1 MANEPIHPGQ
11 HIRTTYLT
19 PRKIS
24 VTDAAKLIGI
34 SRPGVSNFLNGKV
47 STTPDMAARIETAF
61 GMPAATLLEMQA
73 AFDAHGTKTKSA
85 PTSAKAYVPPFLSFK
100 ANDVSDW
107 VDHNIPARA
116 RLSVFLRTLVNST
129 GGGLEKVDFPGNDD
143 AERAGWDGWTEA
155 RDGTPWIPAG
165 TTGWEFGV
173 NEDPKAK
180 ADGDFAKSVKA
191 YKRKADRDQITF
203 IFATPRRW
211 PSKAKWIADMKA
223 KMQWKDVRAYDASDL
238 EQWMEQSLAGQAW
251 FANETERPS
260 QGVRSLDKCWSDWA
274 SVAKPALDG
283 SLFKTAIDI
292 ARDKFKGFLARPAS
306 EPMVIAGDSVEEALA
321 FLSQLFSDP
330 ELTEGR
336 DRALV
341 FDQVGVLPKLAQ
353 GSKDFIAVI
362 HSRDVERELGPYSNS
377 LRSIV
382 LYPRN
387 ATNSEP
393 HIILEPLGYEA
404 FRVGLEAMGYD
415 RDDITKHGN
424 ASGRSLTVLRRQLS
438 NVEAVRT
445 PEWAADN
452 KIASSMVPLMLVGA
466 WNADNESDQIA
477 LSLLAGDVPYEEL
490 ERRIQELLALNDA
503 PVWSIGG
510 YRGVISKIDALF
522 AIAKVITHA
531 DLKRYLDLAKV
542 VLGEDDPALDL
553 PEKERWAAASHGKQ
567 REFSGAL
574 REGISETLVL
584 LAVHGDPLFKTRLGF
599 DGEVAAS
606 RLVMELLEPL
616 STRKIEANERDLPVY
631 AEAAPDTFLKIFER
645 DLKTEQPA
653 SISILKS
660 IEAGLFGFHSSRVGL
675 LWALEGLAWNP
686 TTLARAVL
694 ILGRLA
700 CVEINDNYGN
710 KPIASLESIFRA
722 WMPQTAADHD
732 QRLKALMSLLEKFPS
747 VGWKVCIDQFGH
759 YGNSV
764 GDYSHKPKWRPDGY
778 GFGEPFKFM
787 APIHAFIREMVE
799 VSLTRPSYSADMLCD
814 LVDRMHG
821 LADKDQERVWKLI
834 EAWKGS
840 ASDLDIAKVREK
852 LRVTVLSR
860 RGRRRAKDEG
870 FATLTK
876 TAKAVYAAMEPTD
889 LTNKH
894 EWLFRQS
901 WVEESADEL
910 DDDEL
915 DFRKREE
922 RVEQLRVAAL
932 KEVFTEQ
939 GMDGIFALAE
949 QGKAQSQI
957 GWHLIRSV
965 LGNDEKTKL
974 IVKALQPGSNDLSA
988 ERKNLIFGAL
998 RAMTV
1003 EDRAAFFATV
1013 RSLLSEGAMLTLLL
1027 LSPFSS
1033 GTWAIVDALSEVG
1046 RQGYWQDV
1054 NPEWIFEPEAENIE
1068 AIERMLKAERPR
1080 AAFAA
1085 VHFKL
1090 EAISPTLLYRML
1102 SGIAKDGKDKSGEYQ
1117 LQEYDIKTAFSL
1129 LDRNA
1134 DVTLEEKA
1142 GLEFAYIEVLSRA
1155 FGNETQHI
1163 PNVERYIEMH
1173 PEMYVQALV
1182 WAYRRNDGREDPEKF
1197 RTPEGRDDLAMR
1209 GYRLLEGIERIPGH
1223 DKKGELRKENL
1234 AKWVSEVRKLAAEL
1248 DRLAVCDICLGKLF
1262 SSAPPDADGN
1272 WPCEPVRDVM
1282 EELQSEEIS
1291 RGAHTGLYNARGV
1304 HWRGEGGG
1312 QERELADKYRIW
1324 AEAIQ
1329 FSHPFVSSTLLMEMV
1344 NTYQHEADREDNE
1357 AGIHRRLRH

>member
-1 MANEPIHPGQ
+1 MADEPIHPGKYV
-11 HIRTTYLT
+11 RATYLA
-19 PRKIS
+19 PLRIS
-24 VTDAAKLIGI
+24 VTDAAKLIGL
-34 SRPGVSNFLNGKV
+34 SRPSVSNFLNGKV
-47 STTPDMAARIETAF
+47 STTPDMATRIETAF
-61 GMPAATLLEMQA
+61 GMSAATLLEMQA
-73 AFDAHGTKTKSA
+73 AFDAHGTKTKPA
-85 PTSAKAYVPPFLSFK
+85 PTSAKAYVPPLLSFK

-107 VDHNIPARA
+107 VDHNIAARA

-129 GGGLEKVDFPGNDD
+129 GVGLEKVDFPGNDD

-155 RDGTPWIPAG
+155 KIGTPWIPAG
-165 TTGWEFGV
+165 ATGWEFGV
-173 NEDPKAK
+173 NEDPKVK
-180 ADGDFAKSVKA
+180 ADGDFRKSVRA
-191 YKRKADRDQITF
+191 YLRKKADRDQITF
-203 IFATPRRW
+203 VFVTPRRW
-211 PSKAKWIADMKA
+211 PGKAKWIADMKA
-223 KMQWKDVRAYDASDL
+223 KKQWKDVRAYDASDL
-238 EQWMEQSLAGQAW
+238 EQWMEQSLAAQAW

-260 QGVRSLDKCWSDWA
+260 QGVRSLDQCWKDWA
-274 SVAKPALDG
+274 NVAKPALDG

-292 ARDKFKGFLARPAS
+292 ARDKFKGFLTRPAS

-330 ELTEGR
+330 DLTEGR
-336 DRALV
+336 DRTLV

-415 RDDITKHGN
+415 RDEITKHAN
-424 ASGRSLTVLRRQLS
+424 ASGRSLTVLRRRLC
-438 NVEAVRT
+438 NVEAIRT

-452 KIASSMVPLMLVGA
+452 KIASSLVPLMLVGA
-466 WNADNESDQIA
+466 WNADNESDRVA
-477 LSLLAGDVPYEEL
+477 LSLLTGDVPYEEL

-522 AIAKVITHA
+522 AIAKAITHA
-531 DLKRYLDLAKV
+531 DLTRYLDLAKV

-553 PEKERWAAASHGKQ
+553 PEQDRWAAALHGKQ

-584 LAVHGDPLFKTRLGF
+584 LAVHGNQLFKTRLGF

-606 RLVMELLEPL
+606 RLVTELLEPL
-616 STRKIEANERDLPVY
+616 STRKIESNERDLAVY

-645 DLKTEQPA
+645 DLKTQHPA
-653 SISILKS
+653 SISILKP
-660 IEAGLFGFHSSRVGL
+660 IEAGLFGFSGSRVGL

-686 TTLARAVL
+686 ATLARAVL

-700 CVEINDNYGN
+700 CVEIDDNLAN
-710 KPIASLESIFRA
+710 KPIASLEKIFRA

-732 QRLKALMSLLEKFPS
+732 QRLKALMSLLDKYPA
-747 VGWKVCIDQFGH
+747 VGWKVCVDQFGH

-764 GDYSHKPKWRPDGY
+764 GEYSHKPKWRTDGY
-778 GFGEPFKFM
+778 GYGEPFKFM
-787 APIHAFIREMVE
+787 APVHAFVREMVQ
-799 VSLTRPSYSADMLCD
+799 VSLTRPTYTADMLCD
-814 LVDRMHG
+814 LIERLHG
-821 LADKDQERVWKLI
+821 LADNDQERVWKLV

-840 ASDLDIAKVREK
+840 ASDPDIAKVREK
-852 LRVTVLSR
+852 IRVTVLSR
-860 RGRRRAKDEG
+860 RGRRRAKDKD
-870 FATLTK
+870 FVTLTK
-876 TAKAVYAAMEPTD
+876 TARAVYAAMEPTG

-894 EWLFRQS
+894 EWLFRQL
-901 WVEESADEL
+901 WVEESADER
-910 DDDEL
+910 DDDDL

-922 RVEQLRVAAL
+922 RIEELRIAAL
-932 KEVFTEQ
+932 KEIFAEQ

-949 QGKAQSQI
+949 QGKTQNQI

-965 LGNDEKTKL
+965 LHGDDKTKL
-974 IVKALQPGSNDLSA
+974 IVEALQPGSNELSA

-998 RAMTV
+998 RAMTD
-1003 EDRAAFFATV
+1003 EDRAAFFAT
-1013 RSLLSEGAMLTLLL
+1013 SKSIFSEGDMLRLLL
-1027 LSPFSS
+1027 LSPFNS
-1033 GTWAIVDALSEVG
+1033 GTWEIVDELSEER
-1046 RQGYWQDV
+1046 RQSYWQEV
-1054 NPEWIFEPEAENIE
+1054 NPEWIFEPEGDNNE
-1068 AIERMLKAERPR
+1068 AVERLLKAERPR

-1090 EAISPTLLYRML
+1090 EAINPTLVYRML
-1102 SGIAKDGKDKSGEYQ
+1102 SSIAQDGKDKPGEYQ
-1117 LQEYDIKTAFSL
+1117 LHEYDITRAFSL

-1134 DVTLEEKA
+1134 DITLEEKA

-1163 PNVERYIEMH
+1163 PNLERYIEMH

-1182 WAYRRNDGREDPEKF
+1182 WVYRRNDGQEDPESF
-1197 RTPEGRDDLAMR
+1197 RTSEILAKR

-1223 DKKGELRKENL
+1223 DKEGVLKKENL
-1234 AKWVSEVRKLAAEL
+1234 AKWVGEVRKRAVEL
-1248 DRLAVCDICLGKLF
+1248 GRLAVCDVCLGKLF
-1262 SSAPPDADGN
+1262 SNAPADADGN

-1291 RGAHTGLYNARGV
+1291 RGAHSGLYSARGI

-1312 QERELADKYRIW
+1312 QERELANKYRKW

-1329 FSHPFVSSTLLMEMV
+1329 FSHPFVSSTLLMGMV
-1344 NTYQHEADREDNE
+1344 NTYQYEADREDNE
-1357 AGIHRRLRH
+1357 AGIRRRLRH

>member
-1 MANEPIHPGQ
+1 MADEYIHPGQ
-11 HIRTTYLT
+11 HVRTTYLT

-100 ANDVSDW
+100 ANDVTDW

-116 RLSVFLRTLVNST
+116 RLSVFLRTLVNSG

-155 RDGTPWIPAG
+155 KNGTPWIPAG

-203 IFATPRRW
+203 VFVTPRRW
-211 PSKAKWIADMKA
+211 GGKAKWIADMKA
-223 KMQWKDVRAYDASDL
+223 KKQWKDVRAYDASDL
-238 EQWMEQSLAGQAW
+238 EQWMEQSLASQAW

-260 QGVRSLDKCWSDWA
+260 QGVRSMDKCWSDWA
-274 SVAKPALDG
+274 NVAKPALDG

-292 ARDKFKGFLARPAS
+292 ARDKFKDFLARPAS

-321 FLSQLFSDP
+321 FLSQLLSDP

-393 HIILEPLGYEA
+393 HITLEPLGYEA

-415 RDDITKHGN
+415 RDDITKHAN

-452 KIASSMVPLMLVGA
+452 KIASSLVPLMLVGA

-490 ERRIQELLALNDA
+490 ERRIQELLGLNDA

-584 LAVHGDPLFKTRLGF
+584 LAVHGNHLFKTRLGF

-606 RLVMELLEPL
+606 RLVTELLQPL

-653 SISILKS
+653 SISILKP

-686 TTLARAVL
+686 ATFARAVL

-700 CVEINDNYGN
+700 CVEINDNHGN
-710 KPIASLESIFRA
+710 KPIASLETIFRA

-747 VGWKVCIDQFGH
+747 VGWKICVDQFGR

-778 GFGEPFKFM
+778 GFGEPFKFTG
-787 APIHAFIREMVE
+787 PIHAFVREMVE
-799 VSLTRPSYSADMLCD
+799 VSLTRPTYTADMLCD
-814 LVDRMHG
+814 LVDRLHG

-840 ASDLDIAKVREK
+840 ASDPDIAKVREK
-852 LRVTVLSR
+852 IRVTVLSR
-860 RGRRRAKDEG
+860 RGRRRAKDKD

-876 TAKAVYAAMEPTD
+876 TAKAVYAALEPTD
-889 LTNKH
+889 LANKYK
-894 EWLFRQS
+894 WLFRQS

-910 DDDEL
+910 DDDEP
-915 DFRKREE
+915 DFRKRDE
-922 RVEQLRVAAL
+922 RIEQLRVAAL

-939 GMDGIFALAE
+939 GMDGIIALAE

-965 LGNDEKTKL
+965 LGSDEKAKL
-974 IVKALQPGSNDLSA
+974 IVEALQPGSNNLSI
-988 ERKNLIFGAL
+988 ERKNLIFGAV

-1003 EDRAAFFATV
+1003 EERAVFFATV
-1013 RSLLSEGAMLTLLL
+1013 GSLLSEGDMLRLLL
-1027 LSPFSS
+1027 LSPFNS
-1033 GTWAIVDALSEVG
+1033 GTWAIVDALSEAG
-1046 RQGYWQDV
+1046 REGYWQDV
-1054 NPEWIFEPEAENIE
+1054 TPEWIFEPEGDNNE
-1068 AIERMLKAERPR
+1068 AVERMLKAERPR

-1102 SGIAKDGKDKSGEYQ
+1102 SGIAKVGKDKSGEYQ

-1129 LDRNA
+1129 LDRSA

-1142 GLEFAYIEVLSRA
+1142 ELEFAYIEILSRT

-1163 PNVERYIEMH
+1163 PNLERYIETH

-1182 WAYRRNDGREDPEKF
+1182 WAYRRNDGQEDPEKF
-1197 RTPEGRDDLAMR
+1197 RTPEGRKDLATR

-1223 DKKGELRKENL
+1223 DKKGVLRKENL

-1262 SSAPPDADGN
+1262 SSAPADADGN
-1272 WPCEPVRDVM
+1272 WPCEPVRDIM

-1291 RGAHTGLYNARGV
+1291 RGAHTGLYNARGA

-1312 QERELADKYRIW
+1312 QERALADKYRKW

-1329 FSHPFVSSTLLMEMV
+1329 FSHPFVSSTLLMGMV

-1357 AGIHRRLRH
+1357 AGIRRRLRY

>member
-1 MANEPIHPGQ
+1 MADEPIHPGQ
-11 HIRTTYLT
+11 YVRATYLM

-34 SRPGVSNFLNGKV
+34 SRPSVSNFLTGKV

-61 GMPAATLLEMQA
+61 GMSAATLLEMQD
-73 AFDAHGTKTKSA
+73 AFDAHATKTKSA
-85 PTSAKAYVPPFLSFK
+85 PTSAKAYVPPFLSFQ
-100 ANDVSDW
+100 ANDITDW

-129 GGGLEKVDFPGNDD
+129 GDGLEKVDFPGNDD

-155 RDGTPWIPAG
+155 KDGTPWIPAG

-173 NEDPKAK
+173 NEDPKTK
-180 ADGDFAKSVKA
+180 ANGDFAKSVKA

-203 IFATPRRW
+203 VFVTPRRW
-211 PSKAKWIADMKA
+211 PGKAKWVTDMKD
-223 KMQWKDVRAYDASDL
+223 KKQWKDVRAYDASDL
-238 EQWMEQSLAGQAW
+238 EQWIEQSLAGQAW
-251 FANETERPS
+251 FANETECPS
-260 QGVRSLDKCWSDWA
+260 QGVRLLDKCWSDWA
-274 SVAKPALDG
+274 NVAKPALDG

-292 ARDKFKGFLARPAS
+292 ARDKFKSFLTHPAS
-306 EPMVIAGDSVEEALA
+306 APMVVTADSVEEALA

-353 GSKDFIAVI
+353 GAKDFIAVI

-415 RDDITKHGN
+415 RDDITKQGN

-438 NVEAVRT
+438 KVEAVRT
-445 PEWAADN
+445 PQWAADN
-452 KIASSMVPLMLVGA
+452 KIASSLVSLMLVGA
-466 WNADNESDQIA
+466 WNANNESDQ
-477 LSLLAGDVPYEEL
+477 LVLGLLAGDVPYEEL
-490 ERRIQELLALNDA
+490 ERRIQELLGLNDA

-510 YRGVISKIDALF
+510 YRGVISKIDVLF

-531 DLKRYLDLAKV
+531 DLKRYLDLAKM

-553 PEKERWAAASHGKQ
+553 PEKERWAAAAHGKQ
-567 REFSGAL
+567 REFSVAL

-584 LAVHGDPLFKTRLGF
+584 LAVHGNHLFKTRLGF
-599 DGEVAAS
+599 DAEIAAS
-606 RLVMELLEPL
+606 RLVTELLEPL
-616 STRKIEANERDLPVY
+616 STRNIEANERDLPLY
-631 AEAAPDTFLKIFER
+631 AEAAPDGFLKIFER

-653 SISILKS
+653 SISILKP

-686 TTLARAVL
+686 ATLARTVL

-710 KPIASLESIFRA
+710 KPIASLGKIFRA

-732 QRLKALMSLLEKFPS
+732 QRLRALMLLLEKFPS
-747 VGWKVCIDQFGH
+747 VGWKVCVDQFDH

-778 GFGEPFKFM
+778 GFGEPFKSM
-787 APIHAFIREMVE
+787 EPIHAFVREMVE
-799 VSLTRPSYSADMLCD
+799 VSLSRPTYTADMLCD
-814 LVDRMHG
+814 LVDQMHG

-834 EAWKGS
+834 EAWKVS
-840 ASDLDIAKVREK
+840 ASNPDIAKVREK
-852 LRVTVLSR
+852 IRVTVLSH
-860 RGRRRAKDEG
+860 RGLRRAKDEDS
-870 FATLTK
+870 AALTK
-876 TAKAVYAAMEPTD
+876 TAKAIYAAMEPTD
-889 LTNKH
+889 LVNKH

-901 WVEESADEL
+901 WVEESADEP
-910 DDDEL
+910 DDEL

-932 KEVFTEQ
+932 KEVFIEQ
-939 GMDGIFALAE
+939 GMDGIFVLAE
-949 QGKAQSQI
+949 QGGAQSQI
-957 GWHLIRSV
+957 GWLLIRSV
-965 LGNDEKTKL
+965 LGGDEKTKL
-974 IVKALQPGSNDLSA
+974 IVRALQPGSSDLST
-988 ERKNLIFGAL
+988 ENKNLIFGAL
-998 RAMTV
+998 RAMTA
-1003 EDRAAFFATV
+1003 EDRTAFLAKV
-1013 RSLLSEGAMLTLLL
+1013 RSLLSEDDMLRLLL
-1027 LSPFSS
+1027 LSPFNS
-1033 GTWAIVDALSEVG
+1033 GTWSIVDALSEVG
-1046 RQGYWQDV
+1046 RQSYWQDV
-1054 NPEWIFEPEAENIE
+1054 NPEWIFEQEGKNNEAV
-1068 AIERMLKAERPR
+1068 ERMLKAKRPR
-1080 AAFAA
+1080 AAFAT
-1085 VHFKL
+1085 VRFKL
-1090 EAISPTLLYRML
+1090 KVISPTLLYRML
-1102 SGIAKDGKDKSGEYQ
+1102 FEIAKDGKDKAGEYQ

-1129 LDRNA
+1129 LDRNVN
-1134 DVTLEEKA
+1134 VTLEEKA
-1142 GLEFAYIEVLSRA
+1142 WLEFAYIEVLSRS
-1155 FGNETQHI
+1155 FGNETQYI
-1163 PNVERYIEMH
+1163 PNLERYIETH

-1182 WAYRRNDGREDPEKF
+1182 WAYSRNDGQEDPEKF
-1197 RTPEGRDDLAMR
+1197 RTPEGRKDLARR
-1209 GYRLLEGIERIPGH
+1209 GYSLLEGIERIPGH
-1223 DKKGELRKENL
+1223 DKKGVLKKENL

-1248 DRLAVCDICLGKLF
+1248 DRLAVCDISLGKMF
-1262 SSAPPDADGN
+1262 SSAPADAEGN

-1291 RGAHTGLYNARGV
+1291 RGAHIGLYNARGV

-1312 QERELADKYRIW
+1312 QERELADKYRKW
-1324 AEAIQ
+1324 GEAIQ
-1329 FSHPFVSSTLLMEMV
+1329 FSHPFVSSTLLMGMV
-1344 NTYQHEADREDNE
+1344 STYQRDADREDDE
-1357 AGIHRRLRH
+1357 LGIRRRLRY

>member
-1 MANEPIHPGQ
+1 MAEQPIHPGK
-11 HIRTTYLT
+11 HVRTTYLT
-19 PRKIS
+19 PHKLS
-24 VTDAAKLIGI
+24 VTNAAKLIGI
-34 SRPGVSNFLNGKV
+34 SRPILSNFLNGKV
-47 STTPDMAARIETAF
+47 STTSDMAARIETAF
-61 GMPAATLLEMQA
+61 GLPAATLLGMQA
-73 AFDAHGTKTKSA
+73 VFDAHGTKTKSA

-100 ANDVSDW
+100 ANDVTDW
-107 VDHNIPARA
+107 VDHHIPARA

-129 GGGLEKVDFPGNDD
+129 GVGLEKVDFPGNDD

-155 RDGTPWIPAG
+155 KDGTPWIPAG

-173 NEDPKAK
+173 NKDPKVK
-180 ADGDFAKSVKA
+180 ADGDFAKSLKA

-203 IFATPRRW
+203 VFVTPRRW
-211 PSKAKWIADMKA
+211 PGKAKWIADMKA
-223 KMQWKDVRAYDASDL
+223 KKQWKDVRAYDASDL

-251 FANETERPS
+251 FANETQCPS
-260 QGVRSLDKCWSDWA
+260 QGVRSLDKCWCDWA
-274 SVAKPALDG
+274 NVAKPALDG

-292 ARDKFKGFLARPAS
+292 ARDRCKDFVVRPPS
-306 EPMVIAGDSVEEALA
+306 KPMVIAGDSVEEALA

-341 FDQVGVLPKLAQ
+341 FDQVGVLPKLAE

-387 ATNSEP
+387 TTNSEP
-393 HIILEPLGYEA
+393 HIVLEPLGYDA
-404 FRVGLEAMGYD
+404 FRVGLEAMGYG
-415 RDDITKHGN
+415 RDDITKYAN

-452 KIASSMVPLMLVGA
+452 QIASSMVPLMLVGA
-466 WNADNESDQIA
+466 WNADNQADQIA
-477 LSLLAGDVPYEEL
+477 LSLLAEDIPYEGL
-490 ERRIQELLALNDA
+490 ERRFQQLLELNDA

-531 DLKRYLDLAKV
+531 DLKRYLELAKV

-553 PEKERWAAASHGKQ
+553 PEKERWAAVSYGKQ
-567 REFSGAL
+567 REFSRAL

-584 LAVHGDPLFKTRLGF
+584 LAVHGNHLFKARLGF
-599 DGEVAAS
+599 DGDVAAS
-606 RLVMELLEPL
+606 RLVTELLEPL
-616 STRKIEANERDLPVY
+616 STRKIEASERDLPVY
-631 AEAAPDTFLKIFER
+631 AEAAPDTFLRIFER
-645 DLKTEQPA
+645 DLKTGQPA

-660 IEAGLFGFHSSRVGL
+660 TEAGLFGFHSSRGGL

-686 TTLARAVL
+686 ATFARAVL

-700 CVEINDNYGN
+700 CVEINDNHGN
-710 KPIASLESIFRA
+710 KPITSLKAIFRA
-722 WMPQTAADHD
+722 WMPQTAADQD
-732 QRLKALMSLLEKFPS
+732 QRLKALLSLLEKFPS
-747 VGWKVCIDQFGH
+747 VGWRVCVDQFAR
-759 YGNSV
+759 YGNHV

-787 APIHAFIREMVE
+787 DPVRAFVREMVE
-799 VSLTRPSYSADMLCD
+799 VSLTRPTYTADMLCD
-814 LVDRMHG
+814 LVDRLHG
-821 LADKDQERVWKLI
+821 LSDKERERVWKLI
-834 EAWKGS
+834 EAWKGN
-840 ASDLDIAKVREK
+840 ASDPDIAKVREK
-852 LRVTVLSR
+852 IRVTVLSYP
-860 RGRRRAKDEG
+860 GRTRAKNEG

-876 TAKAVYAAMEPTD
+876 MAKAVYEAMEPTE
-889 LTNKH
+889 LANKH
-894 EWLFRQS
+894 GWLFRKS

-910 DDDEL
+910 NDDGP
-915 DFRKREE
+915 DFRKREQ

-932 KEVFTEQ
+932 KEVFAQQ

-949 QGKAQSQI
+949 QGTAQSQI

-965 LGNDEKTKL
+965 LGSDEKTKL
-974 IVKALQPGSNDLSA
+974 IVEALQPESNNLST
-988 ERKNLIFGAL
+988 ERKDLIFGAL

-1013 RSLLSEGAMLTLLL
+1013 RSLLSEGDMLRLLL
-1027 LSPFSS
+1027 LSPFNS
-1033 GTWAIVDALSEVG
+1033 GTWALVDMLSEVG
-1046 RQGYWQDV
+1046 RQGYWKDV
-1054 NPEWIFEPEAENIE
+1054 HPEWIFEPEEQNNE
-1068 AIERMLKAERPR
+1068 AVERMLEAERPR

-1090 EAISPTLLYRML
+1090 VAISPPLLYRML
-1102 SGIAKDGKDKSGEYQ
+1102 FGIATDSKDKPGEYQ
-1117 LQEYDIKTAFSL
+1117 LQDHDIKTAFSL
-1129 LDRNA
+1129 LDRND

-1142 GLEFAYIEVLSRA
+1142 GLEFAFIEVLSRS
-1155 FGNETQHI
+1155 FGTGTQHI
-1163 PNVERYIEMH
+1163 TNLERYIEKN

-1182 WAYRRNDGREDPEKF
+1182 WAYRRNDGQEDPEKF
-1197 RTPEGRDDLAMR
+1197 RTPEGRKDLATR
-1209 GYRLLEGIERIPGH
+1209 GYRLLEGIERIPGR
-1223 DKKGELRKENL
+1223 DKEGVLKKDNL
-1234 AKWVSEVRKLAAEL
+1234 ANWVSEVRKLAAEL

-1262 SSAPPDADGN
+1262 SSAPSDADGN

-1282 EELQSEEIS
+1282 EELQSENIS
-1291 RGAHTGLYNARGV
+1291 QGVHVGLYNARGV

-1312 QERELADKYRIW
+1312 QERKLADKYRKW

-1344 NTYQHEADREDNE
+1344 KTYEHEADQEDKE
-1357 AGIHRRLRH
+1357 AIIRRRLRH

>member
-1 MANEPIHPGQ
+1 M
-11 HIRTTYLT
+11 

-61 GMPAATLLEMQA
+61 GMPATALLEMQA
-73 AFDAHGTKTKSA
+73 AFDAQGTKGKSA
-85 PTSAKAYVPPFLSFK
+85 ARSAKAYVPPFLSFK
-100 ANDVSDW
+100 ANDVIDW

-129 GGGLEKVDFPGNDD
+129 GSGLKKVDFPGNDD

-155 RDGTPWIPAG
+155 KDGTPWIPPG

-191 YKRKADRDQITF
+191 HNRKADRDQITF
-203 IFATPRRW
+203 VFVTPRRW
-211 PSKAKWIADMKA
+211 PGKAKWIGDMKA
-223 KMQWKDVRAYDASDL
+223 KKQWKDVRAYDASDL

-274 SVAKPALDG
+274 NVAKPALDG

-353 GSKDFIAVI
+353 GSKDVIAVI
-362 HSRDVERELGPYSNS
+362 HSRDVERELGPYSNM

-393 HIILEPLGYEA
+393 HVILEPLGYEA
-404 FRVGLEAMGYD
+404 FRVGLEEMGYD
-415 RDDITKHGN
+415 RDDITKHAN

-445 PEWAADN
+445 PEWATDN
-452 KIASSMVPLMLVGA
+452 KIASSLVPLMLVGA

-477 LSLLAGDVPYEEL
+477 LSLLAADVPYEEL

-510 YRGVISKIDALF
+510 YRGVISKIDSLF
-522 AIAKVITHA
+522 AIAKVITLA
-531 DLKRYLDLAKV
+531 DLKRYLELAKV

-553 PEKERWAAASHGKQ
+553 PEKERWAAAWRGKQ

-584 LAVHGDPLFKTRLGF
+584 LAVHGNHLFKTRLGF

-606 RLVMELLEPL
+606 RLVLELLEPL

-653 SISILKS
+653 SISILKP

-686 TTLARAVL
+686 ATLTRAVL

-700 CVEINDNYGN
+700 CVEISDNHGN
-710 KPIASLESIFRA
+710 KPIASLETVFRA

-747 VGWKVCIDQFGH
+747 VAWKVCVDQFGH
-759 YGNSV
+759 YSNSV
-764 GDYSHKPKWRPDGY
+764 GDYSHKPKWRSDGY

-787 APIHAFIREMVE
+787 GPIHAFVREMVE
-799 VSLTRPSYSADMLCD
+799 VSLTRPTYTADMLCD
-814 LVDRMHG
+814 LVDRLHG
-821 LADKDQERVWKLI
+821 LADKDQKRVWKVI

-840 ASDLDIAKVREK
+840 ASDPDIAKVREK
-852 LRVTVLSR
+852 IRVTVLSH
-860 RGRRRAKDEG
+860 RGRRRAKDEN

-876 TAKAVYAAMEPTD
+876 TAKAVYASMEPTD
-889 LTNKH
+889 LANKH

-901 WVEESADEL
+901 WIEESADEL

-932 KEVFTEQ
+932 KQVFTEQ
-939 GMDGIFALAE
+939 GMGGIFALAD

-965 LGNDEKTKL
+965 LGSDEKTKL
-974 IVKALQPGSNDLSA
+974 IVEALQPGSNDLSV
-988 ERKNLIFGAL
+988 ERKNLLFGAL

-1003 EDRAAFFATV
+1003 QHRATFFAAV
-1013 RSLLSEGAMLTLLL
+1013 GSSLSENDMLRLLL
-1027 LSPFSS
+1027 LSPFNS
-1033 GTWAIVDALSEVG
+1033 GTWAIVDSLSEAG
-1046 RQGYWQDV
+1046 QQGYWQEV
-1054 NPEWIFEPEAENIE
+1054 IPEWIFEPEGENNE
-1068 AIERMLKAERPR
+1068 AVERILKAERPR

-1090 EAISPTLLYRML
+1090 EAISPPLLYRML
-1102 SGIAKDGKDKSGEYQ
+1102 SAIAQDGKDRSGEYQ

-1163 PNVERYIEMH
+1163 PNLERYIETH

-1182 WAYRRNDGREDPEKF
+1182 WAYRRKDGQADPEKF
-1197 RTPEGRDDLAMR
+1197 RKPEGRKDLATR

-1223 DKKGELRKENL
+1223 DNKGVLKKENL
-1234 AKWVSEVRKLAAEL
+1234 AKWISQVRKLASEL

-1262 SSAPPDADGN
+1262 SSAPADADGN

-1312 QERELADKYRIW
+1312 QERELAHRYRKW
-1324 AEAIQ
+1324 AEALQ
-1329 FSHPFVSSTLLMEMV
+1329 FSHPFVSSTLLMGMV
-1344 NTYQHEADREDNE
+1344 NTYEQAADREDNE
-1357 AGIHRRLRH
+1357 AGIRRRLRH